1 MKPKW
6 NKWITV
12 IVIWTLVAMALAFN
26 ESHRWLGHVQVEID
40 VVILLIIS
48 IVLVVNW
55 VRRGFDMVGSF
66 GKSAGILGRIR
77 RFAFDEPARGEEAQ
91 PK

>member
-6 NKWITV
+6 TKWITV
-12 IVIWTLVAMALAFN
+12 IVIWTLVAMAIAFN
-26 ESHRWLGHVQVEID
+26 ESHRWLGRVQVAID

-48 IVLVVNW
+48 IVVVVNW
-55 VRRGFDMVGSF
+55 VRRGFESGASL
-66 GKSAGILGRIR
+66 GKSTGILGRMR
-77 RFAFDEPARGEEAQ
+77 RFAFDEPARSGEAR